1 MKRYSH
7 KMCRRHGVKLC
18 QSEKCPVTRRNYPP
32 GIHGP
37 KGRGRLTE
45 YAMQLAEK
53 QKAKVIYNITEK
65 QFRLTFNKASKLTG
79 NAGLNLLLLLEK
91 RLDNVVYRL
100 GLAETRPQARQLV
113 NHGHFLIN
121 DKKVNI
127 PSYIAKTG
135 DIVTLQ
141 KNKEGKKFF
150 KTVGQKIK
158 SDRVPGWMHLDPAKL
173 TGKVLHNPKKEEVE
187 QNIDT
192 QAIVEYYSRR

>member
-65 QFRLTFNKASKLTG
+65 TIPFKLLIKQSKLTG

-91 RLDNVVYRL
+91 
-100 GLAETRPQARQLV
+100 
-113 NHGHFLIN
+113 
-121 DKKVNI
+121 KV
-127 PSYIAKTG
+127 
-135 DIVTLQ
+135 
-141 KNKEGKKFF
+141 
-150 KTVGQKIK
+150 
-158 SDRVPGWMHLDPAKL
+158 R
-173 TGKVLHNPKKEEVE
+173 
-187 QNIDT
+187 
-192 QAIVEYYSRR
+192 